1 MKVYA
6 LNLPGFDGVDDTVLS
21 VKWIQ
26 APSMIKVANFLLKNG
41 VIGSIEAVDGPVIFG
56 IKDGVD
62 VILDEEGE
70 VVEIAKGVD
79 VSTWKYT
86 AATVS
91 TEPVE
96 KKEPSKRDKFIR
108 LLAEYLVS
116 NQAEMGIK
124 IQLGKPDALNWAA
137 MRGLSPLF
145 GYQTVDEGEKLLKE
159 FLNNVN

>member
-1 MKVYA
+1 MKVYE
-6 LNLPGFDGVDDTVLS
+6 LNLPGFDGVNDTVRG
-21 VKWIQ
+21 VKWIK
-26 APSMIKVANFLLKNG
+26 ATSMIKVADFLLSNG
-41 VIGSIEAVDGPVIFG
+41 ILGSIEATDKPSSHGV
-56 IKDGVD
+56 KDGID
-62 VILDEEGE
+62 VILDEDGD
-70 VVEIAKGVD
+70 VVDKADGVD
-79 VSTWKYT
+79 VSTWKHT
-86 AATVS
+86 ADLIC
-91 TEPVE
+91 TEPAE